1 MSAQPQPQFAPALQ
15 PLWSSVGSA
24 GVVNLDDVS
33 NVEFQGCIVKL
44 KGLDIPVNHKAA
56 KASAN
61 LPIEKVQAV
70 VRYEV
75 TPDPGLIADEA
86 GIALRIYCRR
96 GHGDIQ
102 AKLIRVPIPTA
113 PTSSV
118 EEDTLIT
125 YNNSNADRLHF
136 FVDLSNP
143 FVGGLGP
150 VFDFVNN
157 SYYIEL
163 TMSAQHLI
171 SMPVTEPPEVAL
183 LHLVTSFE

>member
-1 MSAQPQPQFAPALQ
+1 MSAQPQPQFASALQ
-15 PLWSSVGSA
+15 PLWNSVGSA
-24 GVVNLDDVS
+24 GIVNLDDVP
-33 NVEFQGCIVKL
+33 NVEFQNSIVKL
-44 KGLDIPVNHKAA
+44 KGFDVIVNSKAA
-56 KASAN
+56 RVSAN
-61 LPIEKVQAV
+61 FPIEKVQAV

-102 AKLIRVPIPTA
+102 AKLIRVPIPSS

-118 EEDTLIT
+118 EEHMLIT
-125 YNNSNADRLHF
+125 YNNSHTDRLPF
-136 FVDLSNP
+136 YVDLSDP
-143 FVGGLGP
+143 FRGSGGP

-163 TMSAQHLI
+163 TLSAQHLAA
-171 SMPVTEPPEVAL
+171 MPLTEPPEVAL
-183 LHLVTSFE
+183 LHLVTQFE